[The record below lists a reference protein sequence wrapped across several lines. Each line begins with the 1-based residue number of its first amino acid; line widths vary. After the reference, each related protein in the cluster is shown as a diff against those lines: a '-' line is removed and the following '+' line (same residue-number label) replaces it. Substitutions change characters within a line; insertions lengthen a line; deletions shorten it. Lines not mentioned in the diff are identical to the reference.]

1 MDYRRLTN
9 NFTFRQSD
17 FSRTDV
23 GGQFRFQAVRDI
35 TVTITDDT
43 ADEPDEDFTAT
54 LAYRGTLQSHW
65 TGGSD
70 EATVTIIDNE
80 LPQVTLGWDETA
92 FTVTEPTSP
101 GGTTTVTLTAV
112 AITLADQRPETGF
125 TLDYTVTTAD
135 GTASQPDDYEEVS
148 NTESIPRND
157 FTSVVVDGQTRYRTT
172 RTYTVVIEDDTVDE
186 QNETFTVTLAFDDPS
201 APYLIPGDMTATIT
215 IEDNDH
221 VAVTL
226 GWQQTA
232 RTVTEPT
239 TSGATTTVMLRA
251 MAVTA
256 TNKRPETGF
265 VLDFTVDSANGTAR
279 DPADY
284 EGVFDTESFAPSDF
298 SRQTVGG
305 QRRFVAS
312 RDFTVTIAD
321 DVDDEPNETFTVTL
335 LLSNPSLP
343 HLSEGDT
350 VVTVTI
356 TDNDHVPVELSW
368 EQSSFTVDEDEGTV
382 TLTAEVTT
390 SVDKMPETG
399 FVAAVSVETVDD
411 SATRGADYTRLSTSY
426 TFRRNAF
433 SRVDTGGGVY
443 RYVATRDFSV
453 TIREDTA
460 DEDAEQFDVVLAF
473 TNPSLPHLT
482 GGSAEAVIGI
492 SDNDHV
498 PLTLSWAESELTV
511 EEPTSTGTTTSATLT
526 ATAVTATNK
535 RPESGFT
542 FDFTVATAN
551 GTARQPGDYE
561 QLSMTKTF
569 DRNDFSST
577 TVDGQSRWV
586 ASRDFTVNIVYDTVN
601 EPFETFTVRLA
612 YVGPSQPHLL
622 RGDTTATVTTTDDI
636 DSLADLRTTANADRS
651 SAERGD
657 QITYDWS
664 ASNSG
669 PADTTNTTLTA
680 TLDAGVSFVSA
691 EVTTPSTGQCTRSNR
706 TVRCTLG
713 TMTTTDS
720 ASGEIVVEVSS
731 SASADIT
738 FTVSVDG
745 NQIDRTPADNDESVT
760 TELDAPPQRIS
771 NLGASGKGGHIDLT
785 WSAPSDN
792 GSPISSYELER
803 KAGSDD
809 YIRLPRLTPRPCPIA
824 TRTLWKTR
832 NTPTSCGRSTRMA
845 RRSGPMIPVAA

>member
-1 MDYRRLTN
+1 M
-9 NFTFRQSD
+9 
-17 FSRTDV
+17 
-23 GGQFRFQAVRDI
+23 
-35 TVTITDDT
+35 
-43 ADEPDEDFTAT
+43 
-54 LAYRGTLQSHW
+54 
-65 TGGSD
+65 
-70 EATVTIIDNE
+70 
-80 LPQVTLGWDETA
+80 
-92 FTVTEPTSP
+92 
-101 GGTTTVTLTAV
+101 
-112 AITLADQRPETGF
+112 
-125 TLDYTVTTAD
+125 
-135 GTASQPDDYEEVS
+135 
-148 NTESIPRND
+148 
-157 FTSVVVDGQTRYRTT
+157 
-172 RTYTVVIEDDTVDE
+172 
-186 QNETFTVTLAFDDPS
+186 
-201 APYLIPGDMTATIT
+201 
-215 IEDNDH
+215 
-221 VAVTL
+221 
-226 GWQQTA
+226 
-232 RTVTEPT
+232 
-239 TSGATTTVMLRA
+239 
-251 MAVTA
+251 
-256 TNKRPETGF
+256 
-265 VLDFTVDSANGTAR
+265 
-279 DPADY
+279 
-284 EGVFDTESFAPSDF
+284 
-298 SRQTVGG
+298 
-305 QRRFVAS
+305 AS

-350 VVTVTI
+350 VVTITI
-356 TDNDHVPVELSW
+356 NDNDHVPVELSW

-390 SVDKMPETG
+390 TVDKMPETG

-426 TFRRNAF
+426 SFRQNAF

-460 DEDAEQFDVVLAF
+460 DEEAEQFDVVLAF

-492 SDNDHV
+492 GDNDHV

-511 EEPTSTGTTTSATLT
+511 EEPTSTGTTTPATLT

-586 ASRDFTVNIVYDTVN
+586 ASRDFTVNIEYDTVD

-622 RGDTTATVTTTDDI
+622 RGDMTATVTTTDDI

-657 QITYDWS
+657 QITYNWS

-691 EVTTPSTGQCTRSNR
+691 EVTTPSTGQCTRSGR

-745 NQIDRTPADNDESVT
+745 NQVDRTPADNDESVT

-771 NLGASGKGGHIDLT
+771 NLGATGKGGHIDLT

-792 GSPISSYELER
+792 GSPITSYELER

-809 YIRLPRLTPRPCPIA
+809 YIRLTAPDPKALSYRDEDVVEDTEYTYQLRAINEDGEAEWSNDPSSSLRAVPPPPPPGTGGGGGGGFGPAPVAPSFTDGFRTTLSIA
-824 TRTLWKTR
+824 A
-832 NTPTSCGRSTRMA
+832 NV
-845 RRSGPMIPVAA
+845 RSGGPVGEPVTATHPDDLEVTYSLSGTDAALFTVDEETGQIRVREGTVLATDRTYTMNLTATDSAGFGAIIIVTIEVTEASFSQYDLNNNNKIERDEVVAAISDYFAGDISKEEVIELVKLYFAG

>member
-1 MDYRRLTN
+1 M
-9 NFTFRQSD
+9 
-17 FSRTDV
+17 
-23 GGQFRFQAVRDI
+23 
-35 TVTITDDT
+35 
-43 ADEPDEDFTAT
+43 
-54 LAYRGTLQSHW
+54 
-65 TGGSD
+65 
-70 EATVTIIDNE
+70 
-80 LPQVTLGWDETA
+80 
-92 FTVTEPTSP
+92 
-101 GGTTTVTLTAV
+101 
-112 AITLADQRPETGF
+112 
-125 TLDYTVTTAD
+125 
-135 GTASQPDDYEEVS
+135 
-148 NTESIPRND
+148 
-157 FTSVVVDGQTRYRTT
+157 
-172 RTYTVVIEDDTVDE
+172 
-186 QNETFTVTLAFDDPS
+186 
-201 APYLIPGDMTATIT
+201 
-215 IEDNDH
+215 
-221 VAVTL
+221 
-226 GWQQTA
+226 
-232 RTVTEPT
+232 
-239 TSGATTTVMLRA
+239 
-251 MAVTA
+251 
-256 TNKRPETGF
+256 
-265 VLDFTVDSANGTAR
+265 DSANGTAL

-284 EGVFDTESFAPSDF
+284 EGVSSTESFVPSDF
-298 SRQTVGG
+298 SRQTIGG

-350 VVTVTI
+350 VVTITI
-356 TDNDHVPVELSW
+356 NDNDHVPVGLSW
-368 EQSSFTVDEDEGTV
+368 EQSSFTVDEDVGTV

-390 SVDKMPETG
+390 TVDKMPETG

-411 SATRGADYTRLSTSY
+411 SATGGADYTRLSTSY
-426 TFRRNAF
+426 SFRQNAF
-433 SRVDTGGGVY
+433 SRADTGGGVY

-460 DEDAEQFDVVLAF
+460 DEEAEQFDVVLSF

-498 PLTLSWAESELTV
+498 PVTLSWTETALTV
-511 EEPTSTGTTTSATLT
+511 EEPTSTGTTTPATLT

-535 RPESGFT
+535 RPERGFT

-561 QLSMTKTF
+561 QLSTTKTF
-569 DRNDFSST
+569 ARNDFSST

-586 ASRDFTVNIVYDTVN
+586 ASGDFTVNIEYDTVD
-601 EPFETFTVRLA
+601 EPFETFTLRLA

-622 RGDTTATVTTTDDI
+622 RGDFTATVTTTDDI

-657 QITYDWS
+657 QITYNWS

-669 PADTTNTTLTA
+669 PADTTNTVLTA
-680 TLDAGVSFVSA
+680 TLDAGVSVISA
-691 EVTTPSTGQCTRSNR
+691 EVTTPSTGQCTGSGR

-745 NQIDRTPADNDESVT
+745 T
-760 TELDAPPQRIS
+760 
-771 NLGASGKGGHIDLT
+771 
-785 WSAPSDN
+785 
-792 GSPISSYELER
+792 
-803 KAGSDD
+803 
-809 YIRLPRLTPRPCPIA
+809 
-824 TRTLWKTR
+824 
-832 NTPTSCGRSTRMA
+832 RSTA
-845 RRSGPMIPVAA
+845 RRPTTMNR